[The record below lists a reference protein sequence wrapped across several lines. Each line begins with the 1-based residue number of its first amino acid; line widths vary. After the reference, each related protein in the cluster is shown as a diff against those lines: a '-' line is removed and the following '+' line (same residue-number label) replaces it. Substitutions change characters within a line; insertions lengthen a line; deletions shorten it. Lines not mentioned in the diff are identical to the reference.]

1 MTNRS
6 GFILFVFIMACSDV
20 EKKDHDNAL
29 LIKNVTLI
37 DGNGG
42 QPRLN
47 TDILIQG
54 DIIKAIGS
62 DLDSS
67 GIHSIDYAGKTVM
80 PALISGHT
88 HIGNLKGTTTV
99 AENYTREN
107 VLAQLNKYAR
117 YGVLEVLVMGTDRSL
132 LFENGFYDSIKNGL
146 EPGARLY
153 SAGRGFGTP
162 GGMPPRDFAMDN
174 VFRPS
179 NTDQAKVQVDS
190 LSKLKPALIKMWVDN
205 GGGKFPTMDSAVSAT
220 IISQG
225 IKHNLRTASHVYYQR
240 DAKRLIRDG
249 LKIIA
254 HSIRDTIIDD
264 ELLSLMK
271 SNDVTY
277 IPTLTLDEYA
287 YVYAGKPE
295 WINDAFFRES
305 LEPGVYEKISSE
317 KYQQEIKNAPDYQKK
332 IKAYDT
338 ALKNLEKIFKAG
350 ITVVMGTDSGANPI
364 RTQGFSEHL
373 ELELMVKA
381 GLTPLQAI
389 TAATKNAS
397 RMLEIGNKTGT
408 LEPGKLA
415 DFIILENSPAD
426 NIRNTRGIVE
436 VYKAG
441 KKNQQ
446 VMGAVSL

>member
-1 MTNRS
+1 MYRLLLI
-6 GFILFVFIMACSDV
+6 ILFLAACSDP
-20 EKKDHDNAL
+20 KKQGDNSL
-29 LIKNVTLI
+29 LLKNVTLI

-42 QPRLN
+42 QPRVN

-54 DIIKAIGS
+54 DTIRTIGS

-67 GIHSIDYAGKTVM
+67 GVLSIDYTGKTIM
-80 PALISGHT
+80 PALTSGHT

-117 YGVLEVLVMGTDRSL
+117 YGVLNVLAMGTDRAL
-132 LFENGFYDSIKNGL
+132 LFENGFYDSIKNRL

-162 GGMPPRDFAMDN
+162 AGMPPVDFAMDN

-179 NTDQAKVQVDS
+179 GVDQARAQVDS

-220 IISQG
+220 IISEG
-225 IKHNLRTASHVYYQR
+225 KKYNLRTASHVYFQQ

-264 ELLSLMK
+264 ELLNLMK
-271 SNDVTY
+271 KNDVTY

-287 YVYAGKPE
+287 YVYAGKPS
-295 WINDAFFRES
+295 WLNDAFFRES
-305 LEPGVYEKISSE
+305 LEPGVFEKISSE

-332 IKAYDT
+332 IKAYEN
-338 ALKNLEKIFKAG
+338 ALRNLEKIFKAG

-381 GLTPLQAI
+381 GLTPLQVI
-389 TAATKNAS
+389 TTATKNGA

-415 DFIILENSPAD
+415 DFIILENNPAD
-426 NIRNTRGIVE
+426 NIRNTRTIVE

-441 KKNQQ
+441 KKINRSQ
-446 VMGAVSL
+446 GAVNP